1 MIKLKFADRELTI
14 TELEKELDN
23 NLLSLE
29 DQTSAL
35 LEDSPRTIRNY
46 VLYHQRYGRL

>member
-1 MIKLKFADRELTI
+1 VDCRGGDMIKLKFADRELTI

-29 DQTSAL
+29 D
-35 LEDSPRTIRNY
+35 Y
-46 VLYHQRYGRL
+46 KY